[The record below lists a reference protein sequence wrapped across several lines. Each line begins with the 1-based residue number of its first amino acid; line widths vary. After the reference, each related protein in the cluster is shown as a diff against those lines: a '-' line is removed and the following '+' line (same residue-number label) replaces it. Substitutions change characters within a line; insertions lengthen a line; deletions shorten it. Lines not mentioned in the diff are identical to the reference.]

1 MSSDGEMKILLA
13 EDDRVARLMME
24 RALKSFGYEVVLAED
39 GREAAEILSRRD
51 GPRLAL
57 VDWMM
62 PNLDGPGLCREVRS
76 RHTDGS
82 YVYILLLTSKQGS
95 EDIVAGLEAGAD
107 DYITKPCG
115 FGELKARLHTGRR
128 ILILEEKLVQ
138 AREEMRVKATRDGLT
153 SLWNR
158 NSILGAMTAELERSS
173 RTGRPMSVVLCD
185 IDHFKRI
192 NDNFGHLVGDLALRE
207 VAARLN
213 RSVRVY
219 DAVGRYGGEEFLI
232 VLSDCSSSD
241 LRARAEELRSAVC
254 APGIAAQ
261 GREVSLSISIGAVA
275 CEPCESMY
283 SMDKILAR
291 ADLALYQ
298 AKHEGRN
305 RSVIA
310 EPFAASRRAVFASGA
325 PRVGIADLAREH
337 EASPVGS

>member
-1 MSSDGEMKILLA
+1 MKILLA
-13 EDDRVARLMME
+13 EDDRVSRLIME

-39 GREAAEILSRRD
+39 GRAAAEILSQRD

-62 PNLDGPGLCREVRS
+62 PKLDGPGLCREIRS
-76 RHTDGS
+76 RHRDGG
-82 YVYILLLTSKQGS
+82 YVYILLLTSKQES

-128 ILILEEKLVQ
+128 ILILEEKLVK
-138 AREEMRVKATRDGLT
+138 AREEMRIKATRDGLT

-158 NSILGAMTAELERSS
+158 NSILGAMNAELERSI
-173 RTGRPMSVVLCD
+173 RTGRPVSIALCD
-185 IDHFKRI
+185 IDHFKKI
-192 NDNFGHLVGDLALRE
+192 NDSFGHLVGDLALRE
-207 VAARLN
+207 TAARLS
-213 RSVRVY
+213 RAVRVY

-232 VLSDCSSSD
+232 VLSDCSNSD
-241 LRARAEELRSAVC
+241 LPARAEELRSAVC
-254 APGIAAQ
+254 APGIEVQ
-261 GREVSLSISIGAVA
+261 GRELSLSISIGAVTY
-275 CEPCESMY
+275 EPSGASY

-305 RSVIA
+305 RSVVA
-310 EPFAASRRAVFASGA
+310 EPFSSSTCSTSEAGAPEVFAGVA
-325 PRVGIADLAREH
+325 
-337 EASPVGS
+337 